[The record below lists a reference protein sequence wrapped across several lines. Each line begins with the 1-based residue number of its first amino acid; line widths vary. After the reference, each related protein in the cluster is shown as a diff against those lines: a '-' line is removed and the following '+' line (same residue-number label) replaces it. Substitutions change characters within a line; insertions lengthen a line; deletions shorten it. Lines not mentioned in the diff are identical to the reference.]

1 MDEFTAVLKA
11 RAFVRSFRDLAL
23 PVAMEPYVEKVGA
36 TIRYDADL
44 ADDQSGYSLPIKGQ
58 WHIIV
63 NARDVEERQRFTIC
77 HELGHLHLGLSSEHI
92 GKSDLQLY
100 TKRPKNE
107 ILCDVFA
114 SEILLPSDL
123 FKPLVNEAEMGF
135 QSVITLARDFEASWT
150 ATGSRFAAL
159 NQTPCVFV
167 LAERGF
173 VRYASQSLP
182 LREMGAWVQLGAHVP
197 PSSLAAQGER
207 LSRHGPCSV
216 DPAEWFE
223 DWTRGGTLYEDARY
237 LAEWKRTLSL
247 LWFEESY
254 LPSREEKETEGDE
267 ESDPYCKELDGNLPW
282 PDRTRKR

>member
-135 QSVITLARDFEASWT
+135 QSVTTLARDFEASWT

-182 LREMGAWVQLGAHVP
+182 LREMGAWVQLGALVP
-197 PSSLAAQGER
+197 P
-207 LSRHGPCSV
+207 
-216 DPAEWFE
+216 
-223 DWTRGGTLYEDARY
+223 
-237 LAEWKRTLSL
+237 
-247 LWFEESY
+247 
-254 LPSREEKETEGDE
+254 
-267 ESDPYCKELDGNLPW
+267 
-282 PDRTRKR
+282 